1 MSIYKLGFM
10 HLAKLLSKMT
20 IVWVTYGTKENLSSF
35 ITLDLGWNQ
44 VVKKPPDRPLIVTDD
59 NDINSY
65 NSLLLRVSER
75 TKFYQQ

>member
-1 MSIYKLGFM
+1 M